1 MMAFFYAYLLPLGV
15 ILTFL
20 SLIFLYWTEK
30 FLLVKRDAKPPPT
43 GSAMA
48 EAMIEFYIE
57 LVFIVYAAGCCIWEY
72 LIFDELHWVTW
83 L

>member
-15 ILTFL
+15 FFTLA
-20 SLIFLYWTEK
+20 SLIAVYWTEK
-30 FLLVKRDAKPPPT
+30 FLLLKRDAKPPPT

-57 LVFIVYAAGCCIWEY
+57 LVLIVYSVFY
-72 LIFDELHWVTW
+72 Y
-83 L
+83 